1 MRVYGYSCIGVEES
15 ALVRMTAV
23 GSALCVGL
31 VAGVMQ
37 GQQAGLDGATREL
50 ARDVFKQLIEIDSTD
65 SVGSV
70 TSAAE
75 AMRKRLLDAGFAESD
90 VVVLGPNDRK
100 GNLVARYRGKAG
112 STKKPVLI
120 IGHID
125 VVEAK
130 REDWTTDP
138 FVFTEK
144 DGYFYGRGTQ
154 DMKDSAA
161 ALVVSF
167 MKLKREGFVPDR
179 DIILAL
185 TADEEGGA
193 SNGVSWLLK
202 NHRGLIDAEFALNPD
217 GGGLNTVKGKP
228 VSLGVEATEKLY
240 ADFRLTVT
248 NPGGHSSLPTN
259 DNAIYHLARALE
271 RLQAYAFP
279 VELNTVTRGYFEA
292 MSRIETGQ
300 KALDLRGALKTPPDA
315 VAVKRLSEE
324 PLYNSLLRT
333 TCVATMVNAGHAP
346 NALPQRAEANINCRI
361 FPGHTPAEIRAEL
374 VKVFADPKVE
384 VQLLDSARQLNDA
397 GLTEKSVTP
406 PPLNDEVFGA
416 LGTVVG
422 KIWPGIRVIPQM
434 ETGATD
440 SKYTMAA
447 GIPSYG
453 FCGMGIDE
461 DDVRAHGR
469 DERIGVESF
478 FTGVGFQ
485 YQYLKALTAGK

>member
-1 MRVYGYSCIGVEES
+1 
-15 ALVRMTAV
+15 
-23 GSALCVGL
+23 
-31 VAGVMQ
+31 
-37 GQQAGLDGATREL
+37 
-50 ARDVFKQLIEIDSTD
+50 
-65 SVGSV
+65 
-70 TSAAE
+70 
-75 AMRKRLLDAGFAESD
+75 MRKRLLDAGFDEKD

-100 GNLVARYRGKAG
+100 GNMVARYRGKAG
-112 STKKPVLI
+112 SGKKPVLI

-130 REDWTTDP
+130 REDWTADP

-167 MKLKREGFVPDR
+167 IRMKRDGFVPDR

-185 TADEEGGA
+185 TSDEEGGA

-202 NHRGLIDAEFALNPD
+202 NHRELIDAGFALNPD
-217 GGGLNTVKGKP
+217 AGGLNTVKGKP

-248 NPGGHSSLPTN
+248 NPGGHSSLPTK
-259 DNAIYHLARALE
+259 DNAIYHLAGALD
-271 RLQAYAFP
+271 RLQAYQFP
-279 VELNTVTRGYFEA
+279 VELNNVTRGYVQA

-300 KALDLRGALKTPPDA
+300 KALDLRAVAKTPPDMA
-315 VAVKRLSEE
+315 AAARLSEI
-324 PLYNSLLRT
+324 PLYNSMLRT
-333 TCVATMVNAGHAP
+333 TCVATMVSAGHAP
-346 NALPQRAEANINCRI
+346 NALPQRAQANVNCRI
-361 FPGHTPAEIRAEL
+361 FPGHTPASIREEL
-374 VKVFADPKVE
+374 VKVVADTKVE
-384 VQLLDSARQLNDA
+384 VQLLNSAQKPSDD
-397 GLTEKSVTP
+397 GLKDMSVTP
-406 PPLNDEVFGA
+406 PPLNEEVFGA
-416 LGTVVG
+416 LHRVAD
-422 KIWPGIRVIPQM
+422 KMWPGITVIPQM

-453 FCGMGIDE
+453 FSGMGIDE

-469 DERIGVESF
+469 DERIGVESY
-478 FTGVGFQ
+478 FTGVEFE
-485 YQYLKALTAGK
+485 YLYLKTLTGGS

>member
-1 MRVYGYSCIGVEES
+1 ME
-15 ALVRMTAV
+15 VRDVRYMTNAI
-23 GSALCVGL
+23 C
-31 VAGVMQ
+31 
-37 GQQAGLDGATREL
+37 AGLGAVLFTCVLHAQPQPDAASREL
-50 ARDVFKQLIEIDSTD
+50 ARDLFKQLIEIDTTD

-70 TSAAE
+70 TAAAE
-75 AMRKRLLDAGFAESD
+75 AMRKRLLDAGFPAAD
-90 VVVLGPNDRK
+90 VVVLGPNPRK
-100 GNLVARYRGKAG
+100 GNMVARYRGRAG
-112 STKKPVLI
+112 SMKKPVLI

-161 ALVVSF
+161 ALVASF
-167 MKLKREGFVPDR
+167 IRMKREGYVPDR

-202 NHRGLIDAEFALNPD
+202 NHRDLIDATFALNPD
-217 GGGLNTVKGKP
+217 AGGLNTVKGKP
-228 VSLGVEATEKLY
+228 ESLGVEATEKLY

-248 NPGGHSSLPTN
+248 NPGGHSSLPKK
-259 DNAIYHLARALE
+259 DNAIYRLAAALE
-271 RLQAYAFP
+271 RLEAYRFP
-279 VELNTVTRGYFEA
+279 TELNAVTRGFFAATEK
-292 MSRIETGQ
+292 TQQGQ
-300 KALDLRGALKTPPDA
+300 VKEDMRAVLKSPPDEAA
-315 VAVKRLSEE
+315 VARLSED
-324 PLYNSLLRT
+324 PLYNATLRT
-333 TCVATMVNAGHAP
+333 TCVATMLEAGHAP
-346 NALPQRAEANINCRI
+346 NALPQRAQANVNCRI
-361 FPGHTPAEIRAEL
+361 FPGHTPAEIRSKLIE
-374 VKVFADPKVE
+374 VFADRKVE
-384 VQLLDSARQLNDA
+384 IQLLNSAGKPSDA
-397 GLTEKSVTP
+397 GLNDLSVAP
-406 PPLNDEVFGA
+406 PPLNEEVFGA
-416 LGTVVG
+416 LHKVVAEM
-422 KIWPGIRVIPQM
+422 WPDLPIVPEM

-469 DERIGVESF
+469 DERLGVESYY
-478 FTGVGFQ
+478 TGVEFQ
-485 YQYLKALTAGK
+485 YRYLKALTGGAGK

>member
-1 MRVYGYSCIGVEES
+1 MKRLAAVFG
-15 ALVRMTAV
+15 ALSM
-23 GSALCVGL
+23 CV
-31 VAGVMQ
+31 VAAAGA
-37 GQQAGLDGATREL
+37 QQQDPATREL
-50 ARDVFKQLIEIDSTD
+50 ARDVFKQLIEINTTD
-65 SVGSV
+65 SVGNV
-70 TSAAE
+70 TTAAE
-75 AMRKRLLDAGFAESD
+75 AMRKRLLDAGFSEAD

-100 GNLVARYRGKAG
+100 GNMVARYRGKSE

-167 MKLKREGFVPDR
+167 IRMKREGYVPER

-202 NHRGLIDAEFALNPD
+202 NHRELIDAGFALNPD
-217 GGGLNTVKGKP
+217 AGGLNTAKSKP

-248 NPGGHSSLPTN
+248 NPGGHSSLPTK
-259 DNAIYHLARALE
+259 DNAIYHLAAALGK
-271 RLQAYAFP
+271 LQAYKFP
-279 VELNTVTRGYFEA
+279 VELNSVTRGYFEA
-292 MSRIETGQ
+292 MAKLDTGQ
-300 KALDLRGALKTPPDA
+300 KAADLRAVLKTPPD
-315 VAVKRLSEE
+315 VAAAARLSED
-324 PLYNSLLRT
+324 PLANSTLRT

-346 NALPQRAEANINCRI
+346 NALPQRAEANVNCRI
-361 FPGHTPAEIRAEL
+361 FPGHTPAEIRAQL

-384 VQLLDSARQLNDA
+384 VQLLNSAQKLSDDGLN
-397 GLTEKSVTP
+397 EKSVTP
-406 PPLNDEVFGA
+406 PPLNEEVFGA
-416 LGTVVG
+416 LRTVVA
-422 KIWPGIRVIPQM
+422 KMWPGLPIIPQM

-469 DERIGVESF
+469 DERIGVESYY
-478 FTGVGFQ
+478 TGVEFQ
-485 YQYLKALTAGK
+485 YQYLKTLTGGM

>member
-1 MRVYGYSCIGVEES
+1 
-15 ALVRMTAV
+15 
-23 GSALCVGL
+23 
-31 VAGVMQ
+31 
-37 GQQAGLDGATREL
+37 
-50 ARDVFKQLIEIDSTD
+50 
-65 SVGSV
+65 
-70 TSAAE
+70 
-75 AMRKRLLDAGFAESD
+75 MRKRLLDAGFDEKD

-167 MKLKREGFVPDR
+167 IRMKREGYVPDG

-185 TADEEGGA
+185 TADEEGGS

-202 NHRGLIDAEFALNPD
+202 NHRDLIDAGFALNPD
-217 GGGLNTVKGKP
+217 AGGLNTAKGKP

-248 NPGGHSSLPTN
+248 NPGGHSSLPTK
-259 DNAIYHLARALE
+259 DNAIYHLAAALE
-271 RLQAYAFP
+271 KLQAYRFP
-279 VELNTVTRGYFEA
+279 VELNSVTRGYFQA
-292 MSRIETGQ
+292 MAKLETGQ
-300 KALDLRGALKTPPDA
+300 KAADLRAVLKTPLDA
-315 VAVKRLSEE
+315 AAAARLSED
-324 PLYNSLLRT
+324 PLANSTLRT

-346 NALPQRAEANINCRI
+346 NALPQRAEANVNCRI
-361 FPGHTPAEIRAEL
+361 FPGHTPAEIRAQL

-384 VQLLDSARQLNDA
+384 VQLLNSAQKPSDDALN
-397 GLTEKSVTP
+397 EKSVTP

-416 LGTVVG
+416 LHAVAG
-422 KIWPGIRVIPQM
+422 KMWPGLPIIPQM

-469 DERIGVESF
+469 DERIGVESYY
-478 FTGVGFQ
+478 TGVEFQ
-485 YQYLKALTAGK
+485 YQYLKMLTGGM

>member
-1 MRVYGYSCIGVEES
+1 MV
-15 ALVRMTAV
+15 V

-31 VAGVMQ
+31 IAGASEA
-37 GQQAGLDGATREL
+37 QQASLDAPTRDL
-50 ARDVFKQLIEIDSTD
+50 AREIFQQLIEINTTD
-65 SVGSV
+65 SAGSV
-70 TSAAE
+70 TAAAE
-75 AMRKRLLDAGFAESD
+75 AMRSRLLDAGFDAKD
-90 VVVLGPNDRK
+90 VVVLGPNDHK
-100 GNLVARYRGKAG
+100 GNMVARYRGKVG
-112 STKKPVLI
+112 GTKRPVLI

-144 DGYFYGRGTQ
+144 EGYFYGRGTQ

-167 MKLKREGFVPDR
+167 LRMKREGFVPDR

-202 NHRGLIDAEFALNPD
+202 NHRELIDAEFALNPD
-217 GGGLNTVKGKP
+217 AGGLNTAKGKP

-248 NPGGHSSLPTN
+248 HPGGHSSLPTK
-259 DNAIYHLARALE
+259 DNAIYHLAGALE
-271 RLQAYAFP
+271 RLQAYKFP
-279 VELNTVTRGYFEA
+279 VELNNVTRGYFQA
-292 MSRIETGQ
+292 MSQIETGQ
-300 KALDLRGALKTPPDA
+300 KALDLRTVLKTTPDA
-315 VAVKRLSEE
+315 SAVARLSRE
-324 PLYNSLLRT
+324 PLYNSMLRT
-333 TCVATMVNAGHAP
+333 TCVATMMNAGHAP
-346 NALPQRAEANINCRI
+346 NALPQRAEANVNCRI
-361 FPGHTPAEIRAEL
+361 LPGHTPAEVRAQL

-384 VQLLDSARQLNDA
+384 VQLLNSAQKPSED
-397 GLTEKSVTP
+397 GLQEKSVTP
-406 PPLNDEVFGA
+406 PPLNEEVFGA
-416 LGTVVG
+416 LRTAAG
-422 KIWPGIRVIPQM
+422 KMWPGTPVIPEM

-469 DERIGVESF
+469 DERIGVESYY
-478 FTGVGFQ
+478 TGVEFQ
-485 YQYLKALTAGK
+485 YLYLKALTGGK

>member
-1 MRVYGYSCIGVEES
+1 MEVEAS
-15 ALVRMTAV
+15 VLRGTAAV
-23 GSALCVGL
+23 GAVLCAGL
-31 VAGVMQ
+31 VVGVVRAQ
-37 GQQAGLDGATREL
+37 STQLDGATKQQL
-50 ARDVFKQLIEIDSTD
+50 ARDVFKQLIEINTTD

-70 TSAAE
+70 TAAAE
-75 AMRKRLLDAGFAESD
+75 AMRRRLVDAGFDAKD

-100 GNLVARYRGKAG
+100 GNMVARYRGRQG
-112 STKKPVLI
+112 STKRPVLI

-161 ALVVSF
+161 ALVVTF
-167 MKLKREGFVPDR
+167 LRMKREGFVSDR

-202 NHRGLIDAEFALNPD
+202 NHRELIDAEFALNPD
-217 GGGLNTVKGKP
+217 AGGLNTAKGKP

-240 ADFRLTVT
+240 ADFRLMVT
-248 NPGGHSSLPTN
+248 NPGGHSSLPTQ
-259 DNAIYHLARALE
+259 DNAIYHLADALA
-271 RLQAYAFP
+271 RLQAYKFP
-279 VELNTVTRGYFEA
+279 AELNTVTRGYFEA
-292 MSRIETGQ
+292 MAKIEKGQ
-300 KALDLRGALKTPPDA
+300 KAQDLLAALRTTPDA
-315 VAVKRLSEE
+315 AAVKRLSEE
-324 PLYNSLLRT
+324 PLYNSMLRT
-333 TCVATMVNAGHAP
+333 TCVATMVEAGHAP
-346 NALPQRAEANINCRI
+346 NALPQRAEANVNCRI
-361 FPGHTPAEIRAEL
+361 LPGHTPAEVRAEL

-384 VQLLDSARQLNDA
+384 VQLVDSARRPNDE

-406 PPLNDEVFGA
+406 PPLNQEVFGA
-416 LGTVVG
+416 LHAVAE
-422 KIWPGIRVIPQM
+422 KMWPGVPVIPEM

-469 DERIGVESF
+469 DERIGVDSYY
-478 FTGVGFQ
+478 TGVEFQ
-485 YQYLKALTAGK
+485 YEYLRKLTGGS

>member
-1 MRVYGYSCIGVEES
+1 MCV
-15 ALVRMTAV
+15 AAV
-23 GSALCVGL
+23 TGGA
-31 VAGVMQ
+31 
-37 GQQAGLDGATREL
+37 QQQDAATREL
-50 ARDVFKQLIEIDSTD
+50 ARDVFKQLIEINTTD
-65 SVGSV
+65 SVGNV
-70 TSAAE
+70 TTAADS
-75 AMRKRLLDAGFAESD
+75 MRKRLLEAGFDEKD

-100 GNLVARYRGKAG
+100 GNMVARYRGKAG

-120 IGHID
+120 VGHID

-144 DGYFYGRGTQ
+144 GGYFYGRGTQ

-167 MKLKREGFVPDR
+167 LRMKREGFVPDR

-185 TADEEGGA
+185 TADEEGGS

-202 NHRGLIDAEFALNPD
+202 NHRDLIDAGFALNPD
-217 GGGLNTVKGKP
+217 AGGLNTAKGKP

-248 NPGGHSSLPTN
+248 NPGGHSSLPTK
-259 DNAIYHLARALE
+259 DNAIYHLAAALGK
-271 RLQAYAFP
+271 LQAYKFP
-279 VELNTVTRGYFEA
+279 MELNSVTRGYFQA
-292 MSRIETGQ
+292 MAKLETGQ
-300 KALDLRGALKTPPDA
+300 KAADLRAVLKTPPDA
-315 VAVKRLSEE
+315 AAAARLSED
-324 PLYNSLLRT
+324 PLANSTLRT

-346 NALPQRAEANINCRI
+346 NALPQRAEANVNCRI
-361 FPGHTPAEIRAEL
+361 FPGHTPAEIRAQL

-384 VQLLDSARQLNDA
+384 VQLLNSAQKPSDDA
-397 GLTEKSVTP
+397 LDEKSVTP
-406 PPLNDEVFGA
+406 PPLNEEVFGA
-416 LGTVVG
+416 LRTVVG
-422 KIWPGIRVIPQM
+422 KMWTGLPIIPQM

-469 DERIGVESF
+469 DERIGVESYY
-478 FTGVGFQ
+478 TGVEFQ
-485 YQYLKALTAGK
+485 YRYLKTLTGGM

>member
-1 MRVYGYSCIGVEES
+1 MGRTI
-15 ALVRMTAV
+15 AV
-23 GSALCVGL
+23 GSVLCAGL
-31 VAGVMQ
+31 LGGVMQ
-37 GQQAGLDGATREL
+37 AQVAPMDGATKEL
-50 ARDVFKQLIEIDSTD
+50 ARDVFKQLIEINTTD

-70 TSAAE
+70 TAAAE
-75 AMRKRLLDAGFAESD
+75 TMRKRLLDAGFAEKD
-90 VVVLGPNDRK
+90 VVVLGPNDRN
-100 GNLVARYRGKAG
+100 GNMVARYHGRPG

-120 IGHID
+120 IGHFD

-161 ALVVSF
+161 ALVVTLLR
-167 MKLKREGFVPDR
+167 MKREGFVPDR

-193 SNGVSWLLK
+193 SNGVSWLLN
-202 NHRGLIDAEFALNPD
+202 NHRELIDAEFALNPD
-217 GGGLNTVKGKP
+217 AGGLNTAKGKP

-248 NPGGHSSLPTN
+248 NPGGHSSLPTK
-259 DNAIYHLARALE
+259 DNAIYHLANALE
-271 RLQAYAFP
+271 KLQGHRFP
-279 VELNTVTRGYFEA
+279 VELNVVTRGYVEA
-292 MSRIETGQ
+292 MEKIEKGQ
-300 KALDLRGALKTPPDA
+300 KADDLRGVLKTPPDA
-315 VAVKRLSEE
+315 TAVARLSED
-324 PLYNSLLRT
+324 PLYNSTLRT
-333 TCVATMVNAGHAP
+333 TCVATMVSAGHAP
-346 NALPQRAEANINCRI
+346 NALPQRAEANVNCRI
-361 FPGHTPAEIRAEL
+361 LPGHTPAETREQL

-384 VQLLDSARQLNDA
+384 VQLLNSARQLSDE
-397 GLTEKSVTP
+397 GLKEMSVTP
-406 PPLNDEVFGA
+406 PPLNEEVFGT
-416 LGTVVG
+416 LHTVVE
-422 KIWPGIRVIPQM
+422 KMWPGIPVIPQM

-469 DERIGVESF
+469 DERIGVDSYY
-478 FTGVGFQ
+478 TGVEFE
-485 YQYLKALTAGK
+485 YRYLKALTGKK

>member
-1 MRVYGYSCIGVEES
+1 LCAGLLVGVLQ
-15 ALVRMTAV
+15 AQ
-23 GSALCVGL
+23 
-31 VAGVMQ
+31 VAP
-37 GQQAGLDGATREL
+37 LDGATKEL
-50 ARDVFKQLIEIDSTD
+50 ARDVFKELIEINTTD
-65 SVGSV
+65 SVGNV
-70 TSAAE
+70 TMAAE
-75 AMRKRLLDAGFAESD
+75 AMRKRLLDAGFDAKE

-100 GNLVARYRGKAG
+100 NNMVARYRGAAG
-112 STKKPVLI
+112 STKKPMLI

-161 ALVVSF
+161 ALVVTF
-167 MKLKREGFVPDR
+167 LRMKREGFVPNR

-193 SNGVSWLLK
+193 SNGVNWLLK
-202 NHRGLIDAEFALNPD
+202 NHRELIDAGFALNPD
-217 GGGLNTVKGKP
+217 AGGLNTLKGKP
-228 VSLGVEATEKLY
+228 ISLGVEATEKLY

-248 NPGGHSSLPTN
+248 NPGGHSSLPTK
-259 DNAIYHLARALE
+259 DNAIYHLAGALE
-271 RLQAYAFP
+271 RLQAHRFP
-279 VELNTVTRGYFEA
+279 MELNTVTRGYLEA
-292 MSRIETGQ
+292 MAKIEKGQ
-300 KALDLRGALKTPPDA
+300 KAEDLRGILKTPSDA
-315 VAVKRLSEE
+315 AAAARLSEE
-324 PLYNSLLRT
+324 PLYNSMLRT

-346 NALPQRAEANINCRI
+346 NALPQRAEANVNCRI
-361 FPGHTPAEIRAEL
+361 FPGHTPAEVREQL
-374 VKVFADPKVE
+374 MKVFADPKVE
-384 VQLLDSARQLNDA
+384 VQLLNSAQKPSDE
-397 GLTEKSVTP
+397 GLREKSVTP
-406 PPLNDEVFGA
+406 PPLNEEVFGKLHA
-416 LGTVVG
+416 VVE
-422 KIWPGIRVIPQM
+422 KMWPGIPVIPQM

-469 DERIGVESF
+469 DERIRVESYY
-478 FTGVGFQ
+478 TGVDFE
-485 YQYLKALTAGK
+485 YRYLKALTGGAN